1 MYQTKPL
8 LERDYYNIF
17 SRGAQ
22 EPKTGAAVLRKRAE
36 SDTGLVFP
44 GPPQKFAKQSF
55 AGKRLRPQAH
65 FEANRRA
72 SGGT

>member
-22 EPKTGAAVLRKRAE
+22 EPKTGAAVLRKKAE
-36 SDTGLVFP
+36 SDTGLV
-44 GPPQKFAKQSF
+44 F
-55 AGKRLRPQAH
+55 AGKRLRPQAR
-65 FEANRRA
+65 FEANRRV
-72 SGGT
+72 SGGSWAEME

>member
-22 EPKTGAAVLRKRAE
+22 EPKNRRGGFAQKVRKRYRA
-36 SDTGLVFP
+36 F
-44 GPPQKFAKQSF
+44 F
-55 AGKRLRPQAH
+55 AGKRLRLQAH